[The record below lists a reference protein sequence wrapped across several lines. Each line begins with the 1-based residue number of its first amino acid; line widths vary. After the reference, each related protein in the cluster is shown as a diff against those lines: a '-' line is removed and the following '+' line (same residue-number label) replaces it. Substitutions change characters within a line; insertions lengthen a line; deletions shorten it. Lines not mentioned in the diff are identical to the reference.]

1 MFNLNKFIGEHV
13 THRAESMFASDI
25 AANSATL
32 SAEIKDKIG
41 HDVES
46 FFLTEDAFENRI
58 GKIEC
63 IAAEL
68 VGDKQAVG

>member
-32 SAEIKDKIG
+32 SAEIKDKKVCVIG
-41 HDVES
+41 GA
-46 FFLTEDAFENRI
+46 AFRLYVVYQ
-58 GKIEC
+58 GG
-63 IAAEL
+63 AAL
-68 VGDKQAVG
+68 